1 MSEVEAAGRCVKF
14 SWAGADVGKS
24 FFEVCIHGPEL
35 LEDHRSHL
43 KRLPVTKFPRT
54 SEGVKEFVAWLLE
67 KGLVGS
73 VRVVMESTGRYSL
86 ELYEWM
92 VQAEPSLA
100 PAIVHPRRVKEY
112 ANGMGARSKN
122 DQIDARVLAYYGVV
136 HRPVAFEPIG
146 KNYADIRELSRQRT
160 FLVQQTTAHKQRL
173 EEIKSDRYLAR
184 QLQDQIKLADKQVA
198 DLEKKIAK
206 LVKQDPQLDKAHK
219 AHDKVPGVGSVV
231 ASGVLAELGDLSRFV
246 SNNQMV
252 GFVGLAVKE
261 NKSGKRK
268 GRSAISKQGNSEV
281 RRLLHL
287 AALACI
293 RLDNR
298 FSRFYHHLVNKG
310 KTKKQA
316 MTAMGRKILI
326 TMRALVKTG
335 QDYLDDHRP
344 KCAGKA
350 VNN

>member
-1 MSEVEAAGRCVKF
+1 MSEVEVAGQCVKF
-14 SWAGADVGKS
+14 SWAGTDVGKL
-24 FFEVCIHGPEL
+24 FFDVCIHGPQL
-35 LEDHRSHL
+35 GDDDRSHL
-43 KRLPVTKFPRT
+43 KRLPVKRFART
-54 SEGVKEFVAWLLE
+54 AQGVAEFVAWLME

-73 VRVVMESTGRYSL
+73 VRVVMEATGRYSL

-100 PAIVHPRRVKEY
+100 PAIVHPRRLKGY
-112 ANGMGARSKN
+112 AEGMGTRSKN

-136 HRPVAFEPIG
+136 HRPAAFEPIG
-146 KNYADIRELSRQRT
+146 KNYAEIRELSRQRT
-160 FLVQQTTAHKQRL
+160 FLVQQNTAHKQRL
-173 EEIKSDRYLAR
+173 EEVKSDRYLAR
-184 QLQDQIKLADKQVA
+184 QLQDQIKLADKQIA
-198 DLEKKIAK
+198 DIEKRIEKK
-206 LVKQDPQLDKAHK
+206 VKQDPQLDKAHT
-219 AHDKVPGVGSVV
+219 AHDKVPGVGSVI

-261 NKSGKRK
+261 NQSGKRK
-268 GRSAISKQGNSEV
+268 GRSSISKQGNSEV

-287 AALACI
+287 AAFACI

-298 FSRFYHHLVNKG
+298 FGRFYHHLLNKG

-316 MTAMGRKILI
+316 MTATGRKILI

-335 QDYLDDHRP
+335 HDYIDDHLP
-344 KCAGKA
+344 KCAAKA